1 MTQNQISAS
10 IYSLAAL
17 ILLAPLVAMQFT
29 TEVNW
34 SLFDFTA
41 AGTLLFSTAIA
52 CDITIRKVRPLGKS
66 ILLCGIIL
74 LVLLIIWAE
83 LAVGIFS

>member
-1 MTQNQISAS
+1 MTQNQISTA

-29 TEVNW
+29 AEVNW
-34 SLFDFTA
+34 SLFDFIA
-41 AGTLLFSTAIA
+41 AGTLLFLSAFA
-52 CDITIRKVRPLGKS
+52 CDVTLKKVKPFSKAF
-66 ILLCGIIL
+66 ILCGAIL
-74 LVLLIIWAE
+74 VILLIIWAE